1 MAAKHFYRQGFLLL
15 LFNFISTAALEKR
28 FSDLKRCADEEC
40 SMLLCRGKAVTDFT
54 GPDCRFL
61 SFKKSET
68 IYVYYKLAGRRTDMW
83 AGSNQMFFSSVCS
96 CLYKEIEVPS
106 EVLKILWLTYL
117 VMVKYSVKVLH
128 VLSSKFY
135 SSFSG
140 NRFCLF

>member
-83 AGSNQMFFSSVCS
+83 AGSVG
-96 CLYKEIEVPS
+96 
-106 EVLKILWLTYL
+106 
-117 VMVKYSVKVLH
+117 
-128 VLSSKFY
+128 
-135 SSFSG
+135 SSFGYFPNYLIWRPCTSTW
-140 NRFCLF
+140 RWSCS